1 MVNVNMQDVFNTQSN
16 LLLQDITEAVQ
27 NVHAPPDLTRFT
39 TTVTDLVTGLTYEFK
54 VNFTYEFTST
64 ILKVF

>member
-1 MVNVNMQDVFNTQSN
+1 MQDVFNTQSN
-16 LLLQDITEAVQ
+16 HNLLLQGITEAVQ
-27 NVHAPPDLTRFT
+27 NVHVSPDLTRVT

-64 ILKVF
+64 TLKVF